1 MNTPLQ
7 DLIALAQGLG
17 LLGRRIMAWYGQ
29 IAAMIL
35 LIALI
40 EAVVFGVSHFQKI
53 RDRKRGWKARLAPR
67 RFSKTTR
74 SSGTMRVAEPVCVA
88 GLILVAGFLVAFVWP
103 LWLPFVTII
112 VGYDVACCLVYRW
125 KVWRGIIIIAIA
137 ADDEEG
143 EDDDHE
149 STEERQLG
157 RLKRKR
163 ESRKRSNDDGGGG
176 GGSGQGRRRK

>member
-1 MNTPLQ
+1 
-7 DLIALAQGLG
+7 
-17 LLGRRIMAWYGQ
+17 MAWYGQ

-103 LWLPFVTII
+103 LWMPFVAII

-125 KVWRGIIIIAIA
+125 KVWRGIIAIA
-137 ADDEEG
+137 ADEDG
-143 EDDDHE
+143 EDDDDHDE
-149 STEERQLG
+149 STEGRQLR
-157 RLKRKR
+157 RLK
-163 ESRKRSNDDGGGG
+163 SRKRSNDGG
-176 GGSGQGRRRK
+176 GGSGQVRGRK